1 MDSRYQRSV
10 SMGQAAAKH
19 LPGGVCSST
28 RLNRALGRPFIAERG
43 AGSRVWDADGN
54 AFIDLCCGH
63 GAALLGHAH
72 PAIDEAVR
80 KAVGLGHLCAF
91 ETEYHGELA
100 ARVCER
106 VPCAEMVR
114 FTGSGTEATMH
125 ALRLCRAATGREK
138 VLRVEGHFHG
148 YHDQLYIGGHP
159 PADRQPDNR
168 RQPYVESAGIPAA
181 FADYIIPLPFNDLPA
196 AEAAMDQ
203 HGADCC
209 ALILEPVNFNSGG
222 LLPEPGYLAGLRKL
236 CDASGVLLFF
246 DEVQT
251 SFKACRGGAQEA
263 FGVVP
268 DLCCL
273 GKALGGGLPLSA
285 IAGPRALME
294 LYQPVGPVQHS
305 GTFNAPLASVLASL
319 AFLNEIV
326 KPGFYEHLDAI
337 GEQFVS
343 GLLALAAKHGVPL
356 SAPRHGARCG
366 LVFGGREPLRRYED
380 VMGHDREL
388 ALAFF
393 RSAHEQGVYFHDY
406 GGQAC
411 HHGWSSA
418 HTAADIDE
426 ALAKLDAAMAGL

>member
-1 MDSRYQRSV
+1 MQDRYPRSIALA
-10 SMGQAAAKH
+10 SAAAAH

-28 RLNRALGRPFIAERG
+28 RLNRAIGRPFIAARG
-43 AGSRVWDADGN
+43 DGCRVTDADGHQ
-54 AFIDLCCGH
+54 FIDFCCGH

-80 KAVGLGHLCAF
+80 RAAELGHLCAF
-91 ETEYHGELA
+91 ETEYHGALA
-100 ARVCER
+100 AKLCEL
-106 VPCAEMVR
+106 VPCADMVR

-138 VLRVEGHFHG
+138 VLRIEGHFHG

-159 PADRQPDNR
+159 PVASQPDNR
-168 RQPYVESAGIPAA
+168 THPYVESAGIPAA
-181 FADYIIPLPFNDLPA
+181 FADYIIPLPFNDLA
-196 AEAAMDQ
+196 AASEAVER

-209 ALILEPVNFNSGG
+209 AMILEPVNFNSGG
-222 LLPEPGYLAGLRKL
+222 LLPEPGYLRGLREL

-251 SFKACRGGAQEA
+251 SFKACSGGAQEA

-285 IAGPRALME
+285 IAGRRDLME

-319 AFLNEIV
+319 AFLDEIR
-326 KPGFYEHLDAI
+326 KPGFYQQLEAV
-337 GEQFVS
+337 GEQFVE
-343 GLLALAAKHGVPL
+343 GLLKLAAKHGVPL
-356 SAPRHGARCG
+356 AAPRHGARCG
-366 LVFGGREPLRRYED
+366 MVFGGREPLRRYED
-380 VMGHDREL
+380 VMGHDRQQ

-393 RSAHEQGVYFHDY
+393 RAAHEQGVYFHDY

-411 HHGWSSA
+411 HHGWSIA
-418 HTAADIDE
+418 HAAADIDE
-426 ALAKLDAAMAGL
+426 ALLRLEAAMASL

>member
-1 MDSRYQRSV
+1 MDSRYARSIAL
-10 SMGQAAAKH
+10 GQAAARH

-28 RLNRALGRPFIAERG
+28 RLNRALGRPFIAARG
-43 AGSRVWDADGN
+43 AGSRVFDADGN
-54 AFIDLCCGH
+54 EFIDLCCGH

-72 PAIDEAVR
+72 PAIDQAVQEAL
-80 KAVGLGHLCAF
+80 AMGHLCAF
-91 ETEYHGELA
+91 ETEYHGALA
-100 ARVCER
+100 ARLCELL
-106 VPCAEMVR
+106 PCADMVR

-138 VLRVEGHFHG
+138 VLRIEGHFHG

-159 PADRQPDNR
+159 PAARQPDNR
-168 RQPYVESAGIPAA
+168 AHPYVESAGIPAA
-181 FADYIIPLPFNDLPA
+181 FADYVIPLPFNDL
-196 AEAAMDQ
+196 EATA
-203 HGADCC
+203 GAVERYGQDCC

-222 LLPEPGYLAGLRKL
+222 LLPAPGYLQGLRQL

-251 SFKACRGGAQEA
+251 SFKAGPGGAQEA

-285 IAGPRALME
+285 IAGRRELME

-319 AFLNEIV
+319 AFLDELAR
-326 KPGFYEHLDAI
+326 PGFYEHLNAI
-337 GEQFVS
+337 GEQFVT
-343 GLLALAAKHGVPL
+343 GLLALARRHGVPL
-356 SAPRHGARCG
+356 AAPRHGARCG
-366 LVFGGREPLRRYED
+366 LVFGGREPLQRYED
-380 VMGHDREL
+380 VMNHDRAQ

-393 RSAHEQGVYFHDY
+393 RAAHEQGVYFHDY

-411 HHGWSSA
+411 HHGWSVA
-418 HTAADIDE
+418 HTAADMDE
-426 ALAKLDAAMAGL
+426 ALARLDVAMDSL